1 MVPSQPAISTM
12 ATFESTTAT
21 FDVCTLSPKRELIA
35 DAAGALALVETM
47 PATLRGVKLG
57 NKSYTAAAAAA
68 LAGRLKGLRGL
79 VDVDVADVIAGRPE
93 AEALE
98 VLAHLSG
105 ALAAAAGGGDAASC
119 AAEAL
124 DVSDNALGQKGLD
137 ALLPLF
143 GGTPLVSL
151 KTCNNGMSEAAA
163 KQLAGLLTDKGDT
176 SLERFHYHNNMSG
189 DNGAVAVASIVAAS
203 PKLLDLRFSGTRA
216 GRAGSLAFAGALR
229 PRHLVHTLDLADNSF
244 GDDGGEAIAAWLADC
259 AAASPS
265 AAAPLKKLV
274 LRDCSLGDDGFAP
287 LMEPLTCCPDL
298 VHLDLSGNE
307 LTAASCSGGWL
318 AGCAPALEFLGFEEN
333 ELTSAGGA
341 ALALGLPALPKLA
354 TALLATNELASKGAL
369 LLVSALLA
377 KAPALAK
384 LELNGNALDDA
395 ALEKLGE
402 LLGDRDILGDMD
414 DNDEDLADDDCLDDG
429 GLDGLEAA
437 LGAVG
442 I

>member
-1 MVPSQPAISTM
+1 M
-12 ATFESTTAT
+12 ATFESATAT

-47 PATLRGVKLG
+47 PAALRGVKLG

-79 VDVDVADVIAGRPE
+79 VDVDIADVIAGRPE

-98 VLAHLSG
+98 
-105 ALAAAAGGGDAASC
+105 
-119 AAEAL
+119 
-124 DVSDNALGQKGLD
+124 KGLD

-163 KQLAGLLTDKGDT
+163 KQLAGLLTDGGDT
-176 SLERFHYHNNMSG
+176 ALERFHYHNNMSG

-203 PKLLDLRFSGTRA
+203 PKLVDLRFSGTRA

-244 GDDGGEAIAAWLADC
+244 GDDGGEAIAAWLADS

-274 LRDCSLGDDGFAP
+274 LRDCLRDCSLGDDGFAP

-307 LTAASCSGGWL
+307 LTAASCAGGWL

-354 TALLATNELASKGAL
+354 TALLATNELASRARSSSSPRSWPRRPRSGSSSSTATR
-369 LLVSALLA
+369 STT
-377 KAPALAK
+377 PRS
-384 LELNGNALDDA
+384 
-395 ALEKLGE
+395 KLGE

-414 DNDEDLADDDCLDDG
+414 DNDGTRRRRLPRRRRPQRRRGA
-429 GLDGLEAA
+429 
-437 LGAVG
+437 GAVG